1 MSNSIASIP
10 GKRER
15 TRIAL
20 IEAAIDV
27 LAEKGLE
34 GSSIDDLVRVAG
46 MARGTF
52 YNYFQ
57 TREEVV
63 CAVSEYIQE
72 KFHDAVVCR
81 VPKDYSSEAVVACIT
96 YGLIKYGLDHP
107 KIGWALVRIGGGKH
121 WVSGS
126 RRFECADNALQ
137 EVIGKDML
145 LVAGLTYL
153 EGSTL
158 MILRRLLEGRITK
171 PEVMQILT
179 MMFRGLGVHG
189 ARVKSLMN
197 TARNFVQNLSDD
209 ETGTCE

>member
-1 MSNSIASIP
+1 MSNSVASIP

-46 MARGTF
+46 LARGTF

-57 TREEVV
+57 TREDVI
-63 CAVSEYIQE
+63 CAVSAYIQE
-72 KFHDAVVCR
+72 KFHEAVVSR
-81 VPKDYSSEAVVACIT
+81 VPADYSNEAIVACIT
-96 YGLIKYGLDHP
+96 YGFIKYGLDNP

-126 RRFECADNALQ
+126 KFECADQALQ
-137 EVIGKDML
+137 QVIGEDML
-145 LVAGLTYL
+145 LEAGLTYL
-153 EGSTL
+153 EGVAL
-158 MILRRLLEGRITK
+158 MILRRLLEGRISK

-179 MMFRGLGVHG
+179 LLFRGLGVHG

-197 TARNFVQNLSDD
+197 TAQKFVQSLR
-209 ETGTCE
+209 EEGGQ